1 MVLAKLDN
9 YMLKM
14 KLDLSLKVL
23 TEINLK
29 WIKDTLLFSRS
40 VTSESLQLHGL

>member
-1 MVLAKLDN
+1 MVLGKLDN

-14 KLDLSLKVL
+14 KLDLPLKVL

-29 WIKDTLLFSRS
+29 WIKHIIVQLLS
-40 VTSESLQLHGL
+40 HI